1 MKKIIF
7 VIAVILSL
15 TLAGCSNEESGIN
28 SDTNSTDSI
37 VTLNEGIWPENEYT
51 EELPTPPGTVNRAL
65 LNETKKY
72 CAVFLVDLTDD
83 EYTAYMELLKRNG
96 FSPVE
101 EVSENVKDQDY
112 ISVGTVL
119 SNGEKTLS
127 ISYIPG
133 NLGIYISFDT
143 VPSV

>member
-37 VTLNEGIWPENEYT
+37 VTLNEGIWSENEYT

-72 CAVFLVDLTDD
+72 CAVFLVDLSD
-83 EYTAYMELLKRNG
+83 EEYNAYIEILKQQG
-96 FSPVE
+96 FSTVE
-101 EVSENVKDQDY
+101 EVSEDVKGHDY
-112 ISVGTVL
+112 TSTGTVL

>member
-15 TLAGCSNEESGIN
+15 TLTGCSNEESGIN

-72 CAVFLVDLTDD
+72 CAVFLIDLTDE
-83 EYTAYMELLKRNG
+83 EYNAYMELLKRNG

-101 EVSENVKDQDY
+101 EVSEDVKGQDY
-112 ISVGTVL
+112 TSTGTIL
-119 SNGEKTLS
+119 LNGEKALS

>member
-15 TLAGCSNEESGIN
+15 TLAGCLNEESGIN

-72 CAVFLVDLTDD
+72 CAVFLVDLTDE
-83 EYTAYMELLKRNG
+83 EYNTYMGLLKQHG
-96 FSPVE
+96 FSEAE
-101 EVSENVKDQDY
+101 EVSEDVKGHDY
-112 ISVGTVL
+112 TSTGTIL
-119 SNGEKTLS
+119 SNGEKALS

>member
-15 TLAGCSNEESGIN
+15 TLTGCSNEN
-28 SDTNSTDSI
+28 SEVNPNNNSSENI
-37 VTLNEGIWPENEYT
+37 VKLDEGVWPENEYT

-83 EYTAYMELLKRNG
+83 EYNAYMELLKRNG

-101 EVSENVKDQDY
+101 EVSENVKEQDY

-119 SNGEKTLS
+119 SNGEKALS

-143 VPSV
+143 GPSV

>member
-1 MKKIIF
+1 MKKFIF
-7 VIAVILSL
+7 IIAVILSL
-15 TLAGCSNEESGIN
+15 TLAGCSNKKPEVN
-28 SDTNSTDSI
+28 SDSNSTDNIIS
-37 VTLNEGIWPENEYT
+37 LEEGIWPENEYT
-51 EELPTPPGTVNRAL
+51 VGLPVPPGMVSRAL
-65 LNETKKY
+65 LDEAKKY

-83 EYTAYMELLKRNG
+83 EYNAYMELLKRNG

-101 EVSENVKDQDY
+101 EVSENVKEQDY

-119 SNGEKTLS
+119 SNGEKALS

>member
-15 TLAGCSNEESGIN
+15 TLTGCSNEESGIN
-28 SDTNSTDSI
+28 SDTNSTDRI

-72 CAVFLVDLTDD
+72 CAVFLIDLTDE
-83 EYTAYMELLKRNG
+83 EYNSYIEILKQQG
-96 FSPVE
+96 FTITE
-101 EVSENVKDQDY
+101 EVCEDVKGQDY
-112 ISVGTVL
+112 TSTGTVL

>member
-15 TLAGCSNEESGIN
+15 TLTGCSNEN
-28 SDTNSTDSI
+28 SEVNPNNNSSENI
-37 VTLNEGIWPENEYT
+37 VKLDEGVWPENEYT

-72 CAVFLVDLTDD
+72 CAVFLIDLTDE
-83 EYTAYMELLKRNG
+83 EYNAYIEILKQQG
-96 FSPVE
+96 FSTVE
-101 EVSENVKDQDY
+101 EVSEDVKGHDY
-112 ISVGTVL
+112 TSTGTVL

>member
-1 MKKIIF
+1 MKKFIF
-7 VIAVILSL
+7 IIAVILSL
-15 TLAGCSNEESGIN
+15 TLAGCSNKKPEVN

-83 EYTAYMELLKRNG
+83 EYNAYMELLKRNG

-101 EVSENVKDQDY
+101 EVSENVKEQDY

-119 SNGEKTLS
+119 SNGEKALS

>member
-15 TLAGCSNEESGIN
+15 TLTGCSNEESGIN
-28 SDTNSTDSI
+28 SDTNSTDRI

-72 CAVFLVDLTDD
+72 CAVFLIDLTDE
-83 EYTAYMELLKRNG
+83 EYNSYIEILKQQG
-96 FSPVE
+96 FTITE
-101 EVSENVKDQDY
+101 EVCEDVK
-112 ISVGTVL
+112 V
-119 SNGEKTLS
+119 
-127 ISYIPG
+127 
-133 NLGIYISFDT
+133 
-143 VPSV
+143 

>member
-1 MKKIIF
+1 MKKFIF
-7 VIAVILSL
+7 IIAVILSL
-15 TLAGCSNEESGIN
+15 TLAGCSNKKPEVN
-28 SDTNSTDSI
+28 SDTNSTDRI

-83 EYTAYMELLKRNG
+83 EYNAYMELLKRNG

-101 EVSENVKDQDY
+101 EVSENVKEQDY

-119 SNGEKTLS
+119 SNGEKALS

>member
-1 MKKIIF
+1 MKKFIFIIAIF
-7 VIAVILSL
+7 ISL

-72 CAVFLVDLTDD
+72 CAVFLIDLTDE
-83 EYTAYMELLKRNG
+83 EYNSYIEILKQQG
-96 FSPVE
+96 FSITE
-101 EVSENVKDQDY
+101 EVSEDVKGHDY
-112 ISVGTVL
+112 TSTGTIL
-119 SNGEKTLS
+119 SNGEKALS

>member
-15 TLAGCSNEESGIN
+15 TLAGCSNEKSGIN
-28 SDTNSTDSI
+28 LDNNSTDSI

-51 EELPTPPGTVNRAL
+51 EGLPAPPGTVNRAL

-72 CAVFLVDLTDD
+72 CAVFLVDLTDE
-83 EYTAYMELLKRNG
+83 EYNSYIEILKQQG
-96 FSPVE
+96 FSKTE
-101 EVSENVKDQDY
+101 EVSEDVKGHDY
-112 ISVGTVL
+112 TSTGTIL
-119 SNGEKTLS
+119 SNGEKALS

-143 VPSV
+143 IPSV

>member
-1 MKKIIF
+1 MKKFIF
-7 VIAVILSL
+7 IIAVILSL
-15 TLAGCSNEESGIN
+15 TLAGCSNKKPEVN

-72 CAVFLVDLTDD
+72 CAVFLIDLTDE
-83 EYTAYMELLKRNG
+83 EYNAYMELLKRNG

-101 EVSENVKDQDY
+101 EVSEDVKGQDY
-112 ISVGTVL
+112 TSTGTIL
-119 SNGEKTLS
+119 LNGEKALS

>member
-1 MKKIIF
+1 MKKFIF

-15 TLAGCSNEESGIN
+15 TLAGCSNEKSDIN
-28 SDTNSTDSI
+28 SDTNPTDSI

-51 EELPTPPGTVNRAL
+51 DELPVPPGTVNHAL
-65 LNETKKY
+65 LDETKKY
-72 CAVFLVDLTDD
+72 CAVFLVDLTDE
-83 EYTAYMELLKRNG
+83 EYNSYIEILKQQG
-96 FSPVE
+96 FSITE
-101 EVSENVKDQDY
+101 EVSENVKGHDY
-112 ISVGTVL
+112 TSTGTIL
-119 SNGEKTLS
+119 SNGEKALS